1 MLDQPTLKEREE
13 FVNNYIE
20 TREGEIAWQY
30 EKFDYQDYDFKDIT
44 RVKNFV
50 RIYIGQ
56 GIVYP
61 RVINSEIGQVK
72 VLPLNELVKLE
83 KKIAKEY

>member
-1 MLDQPTLKEREE
+1 MLDQPTLKEREN
-13 FVNNYIE
+13 FVNNYVE

-44 RVKNFV
+44 RVKNFI

-56 GIVYP
+56 
-61 RVINSEIGQVK
+61 
-72 VLPLNELVKLE
+72 
-83 KKIAKEY
+83 